1 MIKIT
6 DELLDEHREINVYDQ
21 WHEFVYSDFI
31 DDMKKQ
37 GVRVD
42 NIMFSGFWSQ
52 GDGACFEGEVED
64 ISKLVDLDEYPM
76 IKMMQGMDKGSIGI
90 FIASN
95 NIVHYYH
102 EHSVDIDIK
111 HDEFYDMMDAP
122 SEVHKHV
129 IKSYDEKLTE
139 EMEGF
144 SKDAVD
150 TLRGCMQQLYRKL
163 EKEYEH
169 LTSDDLVEEAI
180 KANYIGE

>member
-1 MIKIT
+1 MSIAQ
-6 DELLDEHREINVYDQ
+6 DVLDDNREINIYDQ
-21 WHEFVYSDFI
+21 WYEHVHENFTES
-31 DDMKKQ
+31 MKEQ

-76 IKMMQGMDKGSIGI
+76 IKMILGMDKGSIGI
-90 FIASN
+90 TIDYNA
-95 NIVHYYH
+95 IHHYYH

-122 SEVHKHV
+122 SEVHQHV
-129 IKSYDEKLTE
+129 IKSYDEKLAE
-139 EMEGF
+139 EMGGF

-150 TLRGCMQQLYRKL
+150 ILRGNMKQLYRNL
-163 EKEYEH
+163 EREYEY
-169 LTSDDLVEEAI
+169 LTSDECVEASI
-180 KANYIGE
+180 KDNQ